1 MTNAPDT
8 SSDTPAITRLYA
20 RLVVS
25 DGPRAIDFYR
35 AALGAEEIE
44 RYTDPEG
51 RIVHAMLRLGGAVIA
66 VKDADDGDP
75 APASLGGSP
84 VIMALDVSDA
94 DAVAEAM
101 LRGGATVVYPV
112 ADQHYGQRGGRLADP
127 FGHLWMISQTVEELT
142 PEEIQARTTD
152 LFT

>member
-1 MTNAPDT
+1 MH
-8 SSDTPAITRLYA
+8 
-20 RLVVS
+20 
-25 DGPRAIDFYR
+25 
-35 AALGAEEIE
+35 AL
-44 RYTDPEG
+44 
-51 RIVHAMLRLGGAVIA
+51 LRLGGSVVA
-66 VKDADDGDP
+66 VKDADEGDP

-127 FGHLWMISQTVEELT
+127 FGHLWMISQTIEDLT
-142 PEEIQARTTD
+142 PEQIQARTDELST
-152 LFT
+152 